1 MKPALLAEEIS
12 GYFYHL
18 HQCTC
23 ARRGRKRRFIG
34 TSVGYSFREVAE
46 SNFFSAKSTLFLSK
60 SPKNKTAALR
70 FASEHEGKRAE
81 MSGKW
86 WRLNAK
92 ALMMGKSSGVHYHHV
107 RCETLVYSEMMSVCK
122 QEVALRVCV
131 CLHMSTDGWVDQ
143 AVFVFTVHRLNMMR
157 YFTYFIH
164 GRHRYTGN
172 AIVLERKPW
181 KTAIV
186 CSSRVSPKV
195 LWVILSTNQHLVP
208 VVKKEPSKQARKDKD
223 RFSISS

>member
-1 MKPALLAEEIS
+1 MRAV
-12 GYFYHL
+12 YFL
-18 HQCTC
+18 S
-23 ARRGRKRRFIG
+23 RRVIEFHETSAVGRGNKW
-34 TSVGYSFREVAE
+34 
-46 SNFFSAKSTLFLSK
+46 LFLSFTSVYVCSAWTQTQIYRHFGRLFIPWSCREQLFFPQK
-60 SPKNKTAALR
+60 VHSFYQNRPKNKTPALR

-131 CLHMSTDGWVDQ
+131 CVCLHMSTDGWVDQ

-164 GRHRYTGN
+164 ERHRYTSN

-186 CSSRVSPKV
+186 CSSSVSPKV
-195 LWVILSTNQHLVP
+195 LWVIL
-208 VVKKEPSKQARKDKD
+208 
-223 RFSISS
+223 